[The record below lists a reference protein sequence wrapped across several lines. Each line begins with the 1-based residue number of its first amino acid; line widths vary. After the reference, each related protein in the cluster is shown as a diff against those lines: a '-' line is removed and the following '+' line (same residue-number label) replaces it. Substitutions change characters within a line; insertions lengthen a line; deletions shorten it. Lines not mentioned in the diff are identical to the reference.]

1 MSIQINLIAATL
13 ACCYLRTEK
22 SRSRKYCSAVNHLK
36 ASSGTSHI
44 GCCCQEEAGNKY
56 KKPLQ
61 RRLQGFVRDRVGE
74 IYSSGFILSQ
84 NSVSVKLLL
93 VFVYTI
99 FIIIFSS
106 SMNS

>member
-1 MSIQINLIAATL
+1 MTHNT
-13 ACCYLRTEK
+13 
-22 SRSRKYCSAVNHLK
+22 SAVVPRR
-36 ASSGTSHI
+36 G
-44 GCCCQEEAGNKY
+44 GNKY

-93 VFVYTI
+93 VFV
-99 FIIIFSS
+99 
-106 SMNS
+106 